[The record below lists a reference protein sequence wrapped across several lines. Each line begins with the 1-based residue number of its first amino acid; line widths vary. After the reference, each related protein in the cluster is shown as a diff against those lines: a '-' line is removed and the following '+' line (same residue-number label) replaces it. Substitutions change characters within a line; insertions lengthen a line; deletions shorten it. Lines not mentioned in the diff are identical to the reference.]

1 MKRKSFVAAVIACGI
16 GMMASA
22 SLADSLYVGTVL
34 LTQSAYSS
42 GYGGEFTGQ
51 ITASN
56 TPVPPELSGLAPT
69 PGGTLAPQASNVA
82 LNSSS
87 FQTFCIQQGNHDVTF
102 SPGSTYY
109 GITTVSPIG
118 APTLNADAAVLF
130 DLFWNG
136 NSALGYNFS
145 NSGGTR
151 AESAG
156 ALQDAI
162 WVLEGD
168 DGTINNSSTSTD
180 IDNAVI
186 AASGASVPGA
196 GINGDSAAITQAET
210 WVTNALNGTYNG
222 DVSGNTVEV
231 LQMYGPV
238 DGISPAQNQLVEVPG
253 TSNGPNSV
261 PLPASANMGIL
272 LLAGFG
278 GFSVLRKLM
287 KQNPRIA

>member
-1 MKRKSFVAAVIACGI
+1 MKLRNLTVVIAAAAL
-16 GMMASA
+16 GMMTSA
-22 SLADSLYVGTVL
+22 SLADSFYVGEVL
-34 LTQSAYSS
+34 LTQSVYSS

-51 ITASN
+51 ITAPNS
-56 TPVPPELSGLAPT
+56 PVPSELSGLAPT
-69 PGGTLAPQASNVA
+69 PGGTLAPEASA
-82 LNSSS
+82 LSSS
-87 FQTFCIQQGNHDVTF
+87 TFQTFCIQQGNHDVTF

-109 GITTVSPIG
+109 GITTTTPIG

-136 NSALGYNFS
+136 NLALGYNFS
-145 NSGGTR
+145 NSGPGLTR
-151 AESAG
+151 VESAG

-168 DGTINNSSTSTD
+168 DGTINNSSTSAD
-180 IDNAVI
+180 IDAAVI

-196 GINGDSAAITQAET
+196 GINGDSNAIAQAEA

-238 DGISPAQNQLVEVPG
+238 DGISAAQNQLVEIPG
-253 TSNGPNSV
+253 LSNGPLPV

-278 GFSVLRKLM
+278 GFSALRKLM
-287 KQNPRIA
+287 KRTPRMA